1 MIFDFDYKLLSKYS
15 ITCRDLAVMVALLYS
30 PNGIKISGFDRLTIN
45 GIIEYN
51 EDGDTAFITEY
62 GCKLLD
68 SLSKSVH
75 AAQFNKAEMDEF
87 IEKLRSIF
95 PSGKKDG
102 TNKYWR
108 DNSEA
113 IAKKLRNF
121 MKRNPKYSPDEILKA
136 TERYVESFHVN
147 YSLMRILPYFIEK
160 EGNSELLTFLEVD
173 TSTGG
178 EYMNIQQM
186 I

>member
-1 MIFDFDYKLLSKYS
+1 MKAVSPSSLYS
-15 ITCRDLAVMVALLYS
+15 IMPFIINLSNPLIFIPVGEYS
-30 PNGIKISGFDRLTIN
+30 
-45 GIIEYN
+45 
-51 EDGDTAFITEY
+51 
-62 GCKLLD
+62 
-68 SLSKSVH
+68 
-75 AAQFNKAEMDEF
+75 
-87 IEKLRSIF
+87 
-95 PSGKKDG
+95 
-102 TNKYWR
+102 NKYWR

-136 TERYVESFHVN
+136 TERYVESFHGN